1 MGGGGDPCPGRRG
14 DVGHRRG
21 PGERDRGHLLRLG
34 RGARGRRRGDGRG
47 GRDRHPGLRGAAI
60 AAASVVRPP
69 VRPRRQPGQHP
80 PGGRPGPGDA
90 PALAARGHL
99 CRPPGQSRRVPNVS
113 EPAGSQERPG
123 GERGGTVN
131 LVPARYRSV
140 SVASVPVPLDEASLR
155 AHLVGRPAYR
165 HTRYIVAR
173 QAGGTAVV
181 EVAKRSSAPLFSE
194 ITAVTMV
201 ARPDETAFVD
211 APEADTGVP
220 TALGRIAADRAP
232 GARCVVVRG
241 RYGHVGFIV
250 DPAPV
255 RIRVVEVVP
264 PLPAK
269 LLDQASRVLELA
281 EDLPPVELAPEL
293 TDLGALASSSPA
305 GHYLFPCRAG
315 GAAAGVAGA
324 DGTAAGGARAATGRT
339 ATGGAATGGAAT
351 GGAAT
356 GRAAMRPVGAGP
368 AADAMVSYLDEIP
381 PRADWTLVGCARSR
395 AIHDWFY
402 DGPVAFVD
410 MCPRQLA
417 RQAAAGGTL
426 PVLTKCCLLEDKVV
440 AEDG

>member
-1 MGGGGDPCPGRRG
+1 M
-14 DVGHRRG
+14 
-21 PGERDRGHLLRLG
+21 
-34 RGARGRRRGDGRG
+34 
-47 GRDRHPGLRGAAI
+47 
-60 AAASVVRPP
+60 
-69 VRPRRQPGQHP
+69 
-80 PGGRPGPGDA
+80 
-90 PALAARGHL
+90 
-99 CRPPGQSRRVPNVS
+99 
-113 EPAGSQERPG
+113 
-123 GERGGTVN
+123 N

-264 PLPAK
+264 PQPAK
-269 LLDQASRVLELA
+269 LVDQASRVLELA

-293 TDLGALASSSPA
+293 TDLSALAGSSPA
-305 GHYLFPCRAG
+305 DRYLFPCRAG
-315 GAAAGVAGA
+315 A
-324 DGTAAGGARAATGRT
+324 
-339 ATGGAATGGAAT
+339 
-351 GGAAT
+351 
-356 GRAAMRPVGAGP
+356 GAGP
-368 AADAMVSYLDEIP
+368 AADAVVSYLDEIP
-381 PRADWTLVGCARSR
+381 PQGDWTLVGCARSR

-402 DGPVAFVD
+402 DDPIAFVD

-440 AEDG
+440 AEEGLVVVPWGASLAQIREGLGRAVAIASAAQPASR

>member
-1 MGGGGDPCPGRRG
+1 MSQPE
-14 DVGHRRG
+14 G
-21 PGERDRGHLLRLG
+21 P
-34 RGARGRRRGDGRG
+34 
-47 GRDRHPGLRGAAI
+47 
-60 AAASVVRPP
+60 
-69 VRPRRQPGQHP
+69 
-80 PGGRPGPGDA
+80 
-90 PALAARGHL
+90 
-99 CRPPGQSRRVPNVS
+99 
-113 EPAGSQERPG
+113 QERSA
-123 GERGGTVN
+123 GEPGGTVN
-131 LVPARYRSV
+131 LVPAKYRSV

-173 QAGGTAVV
+173 QAGGCAVV
-181 EVAKRSSAPLFSE
+181 EVAKRSGAPLFSE
-194 ITAVTMV
+194 ITAVTMI
-201 ARPDETAFVD
+201 ARPDETAFVE

-220 TALGRIAADRAP
+220 TVLGRVAAGRAP

-264 PLPAK
+264 PQPAK

-293 TDLGALASSSPA
+293 TDLGALARSSPA

-315 GAAAGVAGA
+315 GGRAAAG
-324 DGTAAGGARAATGRT
+324 
-339 ATGGAATGGAAT
+339 
-351 GGAAT
+351 
-356 GRAAMRPVGAGP
+356 PVGAGS
-368 AADAMVSYLDEIP
+368 ASDAVVSYLDEIP

-417 RQAAAGGTL
+417 RRAAAGS
-426 PVLTKCCLLEDKVV
+426 PVLTKCCLLEDKVA
-440 AEDG
+440 AEDGLVVVPWGASLAQVREGLGRAVAIASVAKPASR

>member
-1 MGGGGDPCPGRRG
+1 M
-14 DVGHRRG
+14 
-21 PGERDRGHLLRLG
+21 
-34 RGARGRRRGDGRG
+34 
-47 GRDRHPGLRGAAI
+47 
-60 AAASVVRPP
+60 
-69 VRPRRQPGQHP
+69 
-80 PGGRPGPGDA
+80 
-90 PALAARGHL
+90 
-99 CRPPGQSRRVPNVS
+99 
-113 EPAGSQERPG
+113 
-123 GERGGTVN
+123 N

-173 QAGGTAVV
+173 QAGGCAVV
-181 EVAKRSSAPLFSE
+181 EVARHSGAPLFSE
-194 ITAVTMV
+194 ITAVTMI
-201 ARPDETAFVD
+201 ARPDETAFVE

-220 TALGRIAADRAP
+220 TVLGRIAADRAP

-264 PLPAK
+264 PQPAK

-293 TDLGALASSSPA
+293 TDLGALARSSPA

-315 GAAAGVAGA
+315 GAA
-324 DGTAAGGARAATGRT
+324 
-339 ATGGAATGGAAT
+339 GGAATGGAAI
-351 GGAAT
+351 
-356 GRAAMRPVGAGP
+356 GRAAAGPVGAGP
-368 AADAMVSYLDEIP
+368 ASDAVVSYLDEIP

-417 RQAAAGGTL
+417 RRAAAGGA
-426 PVLTKCCLLEDKVV
+426 VLTKCCLLEDKVA
-440 AEDG
+440 AEDGLVVVPWGASLAQVREGLGRAVAIASAAQPASR